1 MHEEH
6 EDHKEHEDHEE
17 EEEDKL
23 MRSSGYN
30 YNRIKKKRDKVTQKA
45 DKVKVLVPVGPV

>member
-6 EDHKEHEDHEE
+6 EDHEEHDGHEEE

-30 YNRIKKKRDKVTQKA
+30 YNRIKKGQSDTKR
-45 DKVKVLVPVGPV
+45 

>member
-6 EDHKEHEDHEE
+6 EEHEDHEE

-23 MRSSGYN
+23 MRSSGYD
-30 YNRIKKKRDKVTQKA
+30 YNRIKKKGQSDTKR
-45 DKVKVLVPVGPV
+45 